1 MKFKLSESGFEDFQD
16 KEENNYIGVGK
27 VYIYGRTLFH
37 L

>member
-1 MKFKLSESGFEDFQD
+1 LSESGCPGFEDLQD

-37 L
+37 S